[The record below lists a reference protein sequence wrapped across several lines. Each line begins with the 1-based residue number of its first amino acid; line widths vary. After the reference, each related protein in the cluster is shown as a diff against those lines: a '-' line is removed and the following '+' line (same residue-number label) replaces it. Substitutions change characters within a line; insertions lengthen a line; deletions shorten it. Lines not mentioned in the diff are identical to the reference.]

1 MMDKMILVS
10 GLFWNDSTK
19 DDETVELELLWWL
32 ARYNNKFNY
41 LNNTIMI
48 FLEKP
53 NHNIEYFLKENPNV
67 IILYFNPYEEYKDLY
82 NRIKK
87 IYNGTDKD
95 ITSRMGKTFYYN
107 NVFLWLL
114 KSNLVLE
121 AHKHIVGKFPEEYH
135 DSPLMW
141 VDFGI
146 RGYINKDITV
156 LRRYKDD
163 HRITMCHHGVLK
175 RYNDDI
181 VTEKQVME
189 RYKAFI
195 NDKIPGYS
203 VGSLM
208 ASSKLGWE
216 WFNREITKLRDLF
229 LNQDLLVD
237 DDFLYDIIYARTPQ
251 MFDIVNKTDLRYP
264 LDIMTEYLGK

>member
-1 MMDKMILVS
+1 MDKMILVS
-10 GLFWNDSTK
+10 GLFWNDGTK

-32 ARYNNKFNY
+32 DRYNNKFNH
-41 LNNTIMI
+41 LNNTIII

-53 NHNIEYFLKENPNV
+53 NSNIEYFLKENPNV

-82 NRIKK
+82 NKIKK
-87 IYNGTDKD
+87 IYDNTNNDVVHE
-95 ITSRMGKTFYYN
+95 MGKTFYYN

-121 AHKHIVGKFPEEYH
+121 AHKHIIGKLPEEYH
-135 DSPLMW
+135 NNPLMW
-141 VDFGI
+141 IDFGI
-146 RGYINKDITV
+146 RGNIHEDVTT

-163 HRITMCHHGVLK
+163 HRITMCHHCVLRK
-175 RYNDDI
+175 YSDNNVAERQI
-181 VTEKQVME
+181 ME

-195 NDKIPGYS
+195 NGKLSGCS

-216 WFNREITKLRDLF
+216 WFNREISVMRDFF

-237 DDFLYDIIYARTPQ
+237 DDFLYDVIYVRTPH
-251 MFDIVNKTDLRYP
+251 MFDIVRKTDMRYP